1 MRGEKETGQLPIIH
15 LIGDTAFRFVE
26 NVELNLNIL
35 IALVS

>member
-1 MRGEKETGQLPIIH
+1 MRGEKETGQLPIFH

-26 NVELNLNIL
+26 NAELNPYIL